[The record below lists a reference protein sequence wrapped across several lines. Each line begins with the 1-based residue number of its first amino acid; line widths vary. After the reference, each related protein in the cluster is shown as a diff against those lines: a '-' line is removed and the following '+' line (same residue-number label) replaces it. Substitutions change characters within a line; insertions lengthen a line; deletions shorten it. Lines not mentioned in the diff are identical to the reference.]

1 MNRNYHLDDIYISE
15 SVLEELKEYEEVNF
29 FISENRIRNYDS
41 TQIIDLSSLPSNVKH
56 LSLNISGKVNMIPS
70 SMKSLHIHLYGEQ
83 LIIPENVK
91 ELWFSKDYLMIYPN
105 SYKSLP
111 DHIEQLNL
119 SYSQC
124 IDLVIDL
131 DYLPKN
137 IKSIYITTLYNNDNL
152 KINIS
157 KKYSKLKR
165 LQLHEIHNYDF
176 TEIKKY
182 CDENKITFINSY
194 YEIVG
199 C

>member
-15 SVLEELKEYEEVNF
+15 SLLEELKEYEEVNF

-41 TQIIDLSSLPSNVKH
+41 THIIDLSSLPSNVKH

-70 SMKSLHIHLYGEQ
+70 SIKSMHIHLYGEK
-83 LIIPENVK
+83 LIIPESVK
-91 ELWFSKDYLMIYPN
+91 ELWFSKDYLMIYPE
-105 SYKSLP
+105 SYKFLP

-119 SYSQC
+119 TYSQC
-124 IDLVIDL
+124 IDLVLDL

-137 IKSIYITTLYNNDNL
+137 IRSVYITTLYNNENL

-157 KKYSKLKR
+157 KKYSKLKSF
-165 LQLHEIHNYDF
+165 QLHEIYGIDLS
-176 TEIKKY
+176 EIKKY
-182 CDENKITFINSY
+182 CNANKITFINSY

>member
-1 MNRNYHLDDIYISE
+1 MNRNYYLDDIYVSE
-15 SVLEELKEYEEVNF
+15 SLLEELQEYEEVNF

-56 LSLNISGKVNMIPS
+56 LSLNISGKVNMIPIS
-70 SMKSLHIHLYGEQ
+70 INSMHIHFYGEE

-91 ELWFSKDYLMIYPN
+91 ELWFSKDYLIIYPA

-111 DHIEQLNL
+111 EHIEQINL
-119 SYSQC
+119 TFTQC

-131 DYLPKN
+131 DCLPKN

-165 LQLHEIHNYDF
+165 LQLHEIHGIDL

-182 CDENKITFINSY
+182 CDENKVTFINSY